1 MRPPQSPELDHRNR
15 RDSHAAEQQTQKTKG
30 RNRDARAAQRIRH
43 TLSQPARSGRD
54 PADAENTNNRDR
66 TRAIEIDD
74 PLYVYRRNRIISVVQ
89 RDAGLILRKFWNRTG
104 REPRVTSQY
113 SDMIVRGS
121 AEGLHITSADHNQR
135 FVEAVRAVGP
145 IGSDTV
151 VSVVCMQ
158 DFVPRGHY
166 EILRRALDILAK
178 KFGLERLG
186 YI

>member
-1 MRPPQSPELDHRNR
+1 
-15 RDSHAAEQQTQKTKG
+15 
-30 RNRDARAAQRIRH
+30 
-43 TLSQPARSGRD
+43 
-54 PADAENTNNRDR
+54 
-66 TRAIEIDD
+66 
-74 PLYVYRRNRIISVVQ
+74 
-89 RDAGLILRKFWNRTG
+89 
-104 REPRVTSQY
+104 
-113 SDMIVRGS
+113 MIVRGS

>member
-66 TRAIEIDD
+66 ARAIEIDD

-89 RDAGLILRKFWNRTG
+89 RDAGLILRKKL
-104 REPRVTSQY
+104 EPHWPRAARHLPIQRHDRARQRRRATHHL
-113 SDMIVRGS
+113 RGS
-121 AEGLHITSADHNQR
+121 
-135 FVEAVRAVGP
+135 
-145 IGSDTV
+145 
-151 VSVVCMQ
+151 
-158 DFVPRGHY
+158 
-166 EILRRALDILAK
+166 
-178 KFGLERLG
+178 
-186 YI
+186 